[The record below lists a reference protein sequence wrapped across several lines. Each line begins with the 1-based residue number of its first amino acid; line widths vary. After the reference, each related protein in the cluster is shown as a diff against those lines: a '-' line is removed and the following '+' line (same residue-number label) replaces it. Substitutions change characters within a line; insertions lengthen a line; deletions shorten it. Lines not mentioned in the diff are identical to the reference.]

1 MRQNQ
6 QRGRRACPAPPASRA
21 TPSHRYATLG
31 RRLCPRG
38 RRRVV
43 PWSMR
48 GRRRVGAISAPRPE
62 SRSPGTPRCSRDRR
76 TCRPAGG
83 PRSRALSSPLGR
95 RRTPRAAL
103 PSSPRT
109 PLLRAHPAAPPVS
122 APPSRGRRR
131 PPPPAH
137 APQSP
142 ALPPVSRTST
152 PGRCPGGI
160 TTAASSPSPLTS
172 HTEPPLPATCRAV
185 LVGALA
191 SRVPPGSG
199 PSAAN
204 RVKATGDQGMHPR
217 TVSRLHLGCRC
228 LRADPA
234 DHQTGCGTCRATAPR
249 VRRSLP
255 SHGADSGAP
264 GSVGHHCSRPATSS
278 DDRRRVRPRRPQADR
293 QSKQNHVFITYHRRP
308 STCQKPIRRGLPI
321 RTASGGLPCARRSS
335 VQLDEAHSGRCG
347 PQCPPAASGT
357 RRPGVVGPVR
367 LRGFAALRP

>member
-228 LRADPA
+228 HRADPA

-249 VRRSLP
+249 LRRSFP
-255 SHGADSGAP
+255 SRWSGLQERPGAF
-264 GSVGHHCSRPATSS
+264 GHHCSRAQPHLRTTGAAFARG
-278 DDRRRVRPRRPQADR
+278 DRRPIGRASRTMSLIPVTVVRAPARSPHPR
-293 QSKQNHVFITYHRRP
+293 H
-308 STCQKPIRRGLPI
+308 LPV
-321 RTASGGLPCARRSS
+321 RTAFRRAATRSPLIRAAGRSS
-335 VQLDEAHSGRCG
+335 LRSLWSPMPAGRFRHSHA
-347 PQCPPAASGT
+347 QVS
-357 RRPGVVGPVR
+357 
-367 LRGFAALRP
+367 